1 MIPLSL
7 YLLAEVTNPD
17 SVGGNV
23 PKAQAISLFLS
34 LWSRDWPRDGA
45 LVRSQTQGAEM
56 TQQFLNRKI
65 FNAGK

>member
-7 YLLAEVTNPD
+7 YLLAGMTNPD
-17 SVGGNV
+17 SVGHNV
-23 PKAQAISLFLS
+23 PKAQAVSMFLS
-34 LWSRDWPRDGA
+34 LWSRDWARDGA
-45 LVRSQTQGAEM
+45 LVRSQAQGAGM